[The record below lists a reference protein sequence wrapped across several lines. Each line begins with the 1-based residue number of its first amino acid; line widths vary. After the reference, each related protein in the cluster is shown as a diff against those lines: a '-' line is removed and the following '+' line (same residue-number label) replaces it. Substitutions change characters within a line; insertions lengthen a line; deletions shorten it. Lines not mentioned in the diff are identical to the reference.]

1 MVTSV
6 DTEEMIASMEDLKTL
21 PGGLRVVIAIGKKR
35 GISDSDRAQFIFGV
49 KKIVEIMRGEFEAE
63 DSYGWTIRS
72 IIQNT
77 TRLTRAAWSA
87 WKSQSTTT
95 STWAMR

>member
-21 PGGLRVVIAIGKKR
+21 PGGLRAVIAIGKKR

-49 KKIVEIMRGEFEAE
+49 KKIVEIMRGVAGELEQVMKEFEAE
-63 DSYGWTIRS
+63 DS
-72 IIQNT
+72 
-77 TRLTRAAWSA
+77 
-87 WKSQSTTT
+87 
-95 STWAMR
+95 